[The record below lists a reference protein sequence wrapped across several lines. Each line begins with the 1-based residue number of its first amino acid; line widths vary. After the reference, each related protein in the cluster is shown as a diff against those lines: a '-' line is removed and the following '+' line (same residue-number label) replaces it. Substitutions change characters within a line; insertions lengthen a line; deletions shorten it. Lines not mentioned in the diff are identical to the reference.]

1 MILFEPF
8 TFFCLYAGCS
18 TYFFH
23 MDVKR
28 LNLYRRLRDFRVPS
42 SVLDGMFDNEDDIQI
57 LENAWDALIKDGF
70 QEDEAAKE
78 ISAMIF
84 KELNVEPDQL
94 FEDEKESK

>member
-1 MILFEPF
+1 M
-8 TFFCLYAGCS
+8 
-18 TYFFH
+18 
-23 MDVKR
+23 
-28 LNLYRRLRDFRVPS
+28 PS

>member
-1 MILFEPF
+1 M
-8 TFFCLYAGCS
+8 
-18 TYFFH
+18 
-23 MDVKR
+23 
-28 LNLYRRLRDFRVPS
+28 PS

-57 LENAWDALIKDGF
+57 LDDAWDALIKDGF

-84 KELNVEPDQL
+84 KELNIEPDQL

>member
-1 MILFEPF
+1 
-8 TFFCLYAGCS
+8 
-18 TYFFH
+18 

-42 SVLDGMFDNEDDIQI
+42 SVLDGMFDNEADIQT

>member
-1 MILFEPF
+1 M
-8 TFFCLYAGCS
+8 
-18 TYFFH
+18 
-23 MDVKR
+23 
-28 LNLYRRLRDFRVPS
+28 PS

-84 KELNVEPDQL
+84 KELNIEPDQL

>member
-1 MILFEPF
+1 
-8 TFFCLYAGCS
+8 
-18 TYFFH
+18 

-28 LNLYRRLRDFRVPS
+28 LNVYRRLRDFRVPS
-42 SVLDGMFDNEDDIQI
+42 SVLDGILANEDDIQI
-57 LENAWDALIKDGF
+57 LDDAWDALIKDGF